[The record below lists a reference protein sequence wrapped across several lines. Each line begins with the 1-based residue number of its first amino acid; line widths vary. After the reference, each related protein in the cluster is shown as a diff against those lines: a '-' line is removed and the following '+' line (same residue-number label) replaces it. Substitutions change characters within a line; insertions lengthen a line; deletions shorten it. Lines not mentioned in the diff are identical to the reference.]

1 MLIKNSFPSEH
12 EERIYSGSKKA
23 RYGISIGD
31 SYLQLPWKKHGYTQ
45 YSVLDTRTQL
55 RLCDSFYLPVYFV
68 KREYEEY
75 ETKKEVYTKKQAE
88 AQAAEDLEEFL
99 EKLIEKG
106 VLILEKH
113 VMIRAGKNK
122 YTVSGTITVIESTF
136 RYAVNGEHLPDAG
149 DEGNVGN
156 ESE

>member
-1 MLIKNSFPSEH
+1 M
-12 EERIYSGSKKA
+12 
-23 RYGISIGD
+23 
-31 SYLQLPWKKHGYTQ
+31 
-45 YSVLDTRTQL
+45 
-55 RLCDSFYLPVYFV
+55 
-68 KREYEEY
+68 
-75 ETKKEVYTKKQAE
+75 
-88 AQAAEDLEEFL
+88 EEFL